1 VNFFQPVRKLIEKT
15 RVGSKIIKRYDVAK
29 TPYRRVLASPLISEE
44 IMMKLQKQYDML
56 NPAEL
61 KRQITKLQNE
71 LLRLNALKH
80 NVSKEEQMSRKTQ
93 SSFEYI
99 ST

>member
-1 VNFFQPVRKLIEKT
+1 
-15 RVGSKIIKRYDVAK
+15 
-29 TPYRRVLASPLISEE
+29 
-44 IMMKLQKQYDML
+44 MKLERQYAML
-56 NPAEL
+56 NPAKL

-71 LLRLNALKH
+71 LLRLNVLKQK
-80 NVSKEEQMSRKTQ
+80 VSQEAQMSKKAQ

>member
-1 VNFFQPVRKLIEKT
+1 
-15 RVGSKIIKRYDVAK
+15 
-29 TPYRRVLASPLISEE
+29 
-44 IMMKLQKQYDML
+44 MKLKREYDML
-56 NPAEL
+56 NPVEL

-71 LLRLNALKH
+71 LLSLNVLKQK
-80 NVSKEEQMSRKTQ
+80 VSQEVQMSQKAQ

>member
-1 VNFFQPVRKLIEKT
+1 
-15 RVGSKIIKRYDVAK
+15 
-29 TPYRRVLASPLISEE
+29 
-44 IMMKLQKQYDML
+44 MKLKREYDML

-61 KRQITKLQNE
+61 KRQITRLQNE

-80 NVSKEEQMSRKTQ
+80 KVNKEEQISRKAQ

-99 ST
+99 SS